1 MSRRRAVVAAAA
13 QILVHVPSL
22 VRFGSKPSR
31 ELVRDPALLPL
42 IESCLRPYQAVRDYL
57 PHQVFIGGRP
67 IKELSV
73 AARPWGSVEGGSRFG
88 PFGEVMPEEEF
99 WGLLKLA
106 DTGNLVTI
114 SEGLAE
120 RARAALGAH
129 PTASFWNLE
138 RLSGVSEGDLL
149 HRQQV
154 NGSLSVMDKLVAVS
168 TDAREDTDLRPEV
181 LLENLAAKATGAL
194 ALAHLLIMG
203 NAERPQIGLVIGC
216 GEEAV
221 GDRYQRGGGGMGKAT
236 AEMVG
241 LEAAAGLDVKA
252 FCCAPVHSLAIA
264 GALVSAG
271 LHDHVIVVGGG
282 SLAKLGMKFMGH
294 LKNNIPV
301 MEDVLAGFAIL
312 VTRDGGSKPVLRLD
326 SVGQHCIR
334 TGSNPVAIMDSL
346 VAQPL
351 ANVGLRIL
359 DVDRIATELHNPDI
373 TEPSGSGNV
382 PHNNYRTIGALAV
395 TRGELAI
402 GDIEQFVVD
411 HGMPGFSPTQGHI
424 ASAIP
429 YMPHALRD
437 LQSGAIKR
445 ALFVA
450 KGSLFLGRMTGMSDG
465 ASIVL
470 ESDSP

>member
-1 MSRRRAVVAAAA
+1 
-13 QILVHVPSL
+13 
-22 VRFGSKPSR
+22 
-31 ELVRDPALLPL
+31 
-42 IESCLRPYQAVRDYL
+42 
-57 PHQVFIGGRP
+57 
-67 IKELSV
+67 
-73 AARPWGSVEGGSRFG
+73 
-88 PFGEVMPEEEF
+88 
-99 WGLLKLA
+99 
-106 DTGNLVTI
+106 
-114 SEGLAE
+114 
-120 RARAALGAH
+120 
-129 PTASFWNLE
+129 
-138 RLSGVSEGDLL
+138 
-149 HRQQV
+149 
-154 NGSLSVMDKLVAVS
+154 
-168 TDAREDTDLRPEV
+168 
-181 LLENLAAKATGAL
+181 
-194 ALAHLLIMG
+194 
-203 NAERPQIGLVIGC
+203 
-216 GEEAV
+216 
-221 GDRYQRGGGGMGKAT
+221 
-236 AEMVG
+236 
-241 LEAAAGLDVKA
+241 
-252 FCCAPVHSLAIA
+252 
-264 GALVSAG
+264 
-271 LHDHVIVVGGG
+271 VVGGG